1 MVETVRTSCIRCR
14 PRPGTRR
21 QHTTSALATSSAATR
36 SMISGSSVSTRI
48 ALASQSVHGGGQP
61 WELQGKANLI
71 LVLEAHATAHSAAPG
86 ARLQDGLERP
96 SHHDVDGR
104 PRTIFGPERLSPTG
118 DIRDFKSGLWSA
130 VAIRE
135 DCRRTLIC
143 MSTAIKIAG
152 RHTSCTLARPSQSRC
167 RQRRGVATPTR
178 VRWSDASPLLQLT
191 EAIAVALRGDRAI
204 AQLDVVAQ
212 RCQ

>member
-1 MVETVRTSCIRCR
+1 MTTRVTPSSASQSPSPSSAAVMVETVRTSCIRCR
-14 PRPGTRR
+14 PRPGTRT

-48 ALASQSVHGGGQP
+48 ALASQSVHGGGHP

-118 DIRDFKSGLWSA
+118 DIRDFRSTPVGPEGSHDVGL
-130 VAIRE
+130 
-135 DCRRTLIC
+135 
-143 MSTAIKIAG
+143 TACGAG
-152 RHTSCTLARPSQSRC
+152 WACLHAQ
-167 RQRRGVATPTR
+167 GF
-178 VRWSDASPLLQLT
+178 SDSLHVP
-191 EAIAVALRGDRAI
+191 EGP
-204 AQLDVVAQ
+204 
-212 RCQ
+212 

>member
-14 PRPGTRR
+14 PRPGTRA

-48 ALASQSVHGGGQP
+48 ALASQSVHGGGHP

-118 DIRDFKSGLWSA
+118 DIRDFWVISRASSISTWQAASG
-130 VAIRE
+130 
-135 DCRRTLIC
+135 C
-143 MSTAIKIAG
+143 
-152 RHTSCTLARPSQSRC
+152 
-167 RQRRGVATPTR
+167 
-178 VRWSDASPLLQLT
+178 ASPWCAPIGVPHT
-191 EAIAVALRGDRAI
+191 DRSRAYAVALRIASRATP
-204 AQLDVVAQ
+204 
-212 RCQ
+212 RE

>member
-1 MVETVRTSCIRCR
+1 MTTRGTPSSANQSPSPSNAAVMVETVRTSCIRCR
-14 PRPGTRR
+14 PRPGTRT

-48 ALASQSVHGGGQP
+48 ALASQSVHGGGHP

-135 DCRRTLIC
+135 DCRRTL
-143 MSTAIKIAG
+143 
-152 RHTSCTLARPSQSRC
+152 
-167 RQRRGVATPTR
+167 
-178 VRWSDASPLLQLT
+178 
-191 EAIAVALRGDRAI
+191 
-204 AQLDVVAQ
+204 
-212 RCQ
+212 

>member
-1 MVETVRTSCIRCR
+1 MTTRVTPSSASQSPSPSSAAVMVETVRTSCIRCR
-14 PRPGTRR
+14 PRPGTRA

-48 ALASQSVHGGGQP
+48 ALASQSVHGGGHP

-104 PRTIFGPERLSPTG
+104 PRTIFGPERRSPQGPTRLQG
-118 DIRDFKSGLWSA
+118 YVRVRSL
-130 VAIRE
+130 
-135 DCRRTLIC
+135 
-143 MSTAIKIAG
+143 
-152 RHTSCTLARPSQSRC
+152 
-167 RQRRGVATPTR
+167 TPTR
-178 VRWSDASPLLQLT
+178 AVDTHVRAPHHRSAGWPTANSLLIASD
-191 EAIAVALRGDRAI
+191 V
-204 AQLDVVAQ
+204 
-212 RCQ
+212 